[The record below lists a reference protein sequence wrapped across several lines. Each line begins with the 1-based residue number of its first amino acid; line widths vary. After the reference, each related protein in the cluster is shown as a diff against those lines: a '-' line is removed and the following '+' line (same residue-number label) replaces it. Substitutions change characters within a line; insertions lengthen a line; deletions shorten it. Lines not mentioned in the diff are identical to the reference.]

1 MNYEDLEM
9 EPQWKTIS
17 MEEYKRLVQL
27 IPDVEKYRNSAEQ
40 KEKIIK
46 SKDSQLK
53 ELQRSL
59 KRNWINVSHLSD
71 VSISVCSLFYD
82 MF

>member
-1 MNYEDLEM
+1 
-9 EPQWKTIS
+9 
-17 MEEYKRLVQL
+17 MEEYNRLVQL
-27 IPDVEKYRNSAEQ
+27 IPDVEKYRNAAEQ

-59 KRNWINVSHLSD
+59 KRDWMNVSHLSN
-71 VSISVCSLFYD
+71 VSISVILPL
-82 MF
+82 